1 MTDIVGKTMR
11 EIFPLEPEIWFE
23 TYDAVLK
30 TGIGARFAQRS
41 DTLQRDFELFAFRLE
56 GQDRQIGIIFADV
69 SIRRRA
75 ELILQASEQQLQEV
89 ADSIPQLAWIADA
102 QGATYWYNKR
112 WFDYTG
118 ATLEDMKGWGWC
130 SLQHPDEVDRVRP
143 SLERAIHSGQ
153 GWEDTF
159 ALRGKDGGYRWFLS
173 RARPIKD
180 ARGKIFRWFGSNTD
194 VTDQR
199 HAEEQRAL
207 LLNEMNHRI
216 KNLFAIAGGVVAL
229 SARSTNTPKEMA
241 KAIQGRLGA
250 LAQAHQLIAPI
261 ASDGSGRPQQ
271 SSVDALVKT
280 ILLPYSGAV
289 TSGGDARATIEGP
302 DVIIAGEAVTSFA
315 LILHELATN
324 AAKYGAYSTLEGR
337 VHVSWTF
344 ENEKLEMAW
353 EESGGPIVSSRP
365 EREGFGSRLART
377 SVNNLAGE
385 LNFDWRSEGLAV
397 RFTAAAERLA
407 L

>member
-1 MTDIVGKTMR
+1 
-11 EIFPLEPEIWFE
+11 
-23 TYDAVLK
+23 
-30 TGIGARFAQRS
+30 
-41 DTLQRDFELFAFRLE
+41 
-56 GQDRQIGIIFADV
+56 
-69 SIRRRA
+69 
-75 ELILQASEQQLQEV
+75 
-89 ADSIPQLAWIADA
+89 
-102 QGATYWYNKR
+102 
-112 WFDYTG
+112 
-118 ATLEDMKGWGWC
+118 
-130 SLQHPDEVDRVRP
+130 
-143 SLERAIHSGQ
+143 
-153 GWEDTF
+153 
-159 ALRGKDGGYRWFLS
+159 
-173 RARPIKD
+173 
-180 ARGKIFRWFGSNTD
+180 
-194 VTDQR
+194 
-199 HAEEQRAL
+199 
-207 LLNEMNHRI
+207 
-216 KNLFAIAGGVVAL
+216 
-229 SARSTNTPKEMA
+229 MA

-289 TSGGDARATIEGP
+289 TSDGDARATIEGP

-315 LILHELATN
+315 LILHELGTN

-365 EREGFGSRLART
+365 EHEGFGSRLART

-407 L
+407 F